1 MDIDTKSGSVLS
13 NVIYTGTKHEHV
25 LEQANIDE
33 EETVQVDDPED
44 VQHKSHP
51 ARGKDEEVK
60 ENKPLPQIPR
70 PPHSFPQRLRKK
82 AEDGNLNKFHHH
94 VDASISKYSTGR
106 ILRADVRI
114 C

>member
-44 VQHKSHP
+44 V
-51 ARGKDEEVK
+51 
-60 ENKPLPQIPR
+60 
-70 PPHSFPQRLRKK
+70 
-82 AEDGNLNKFHHH
+82 
-94 VDASISKYSTGR
+94 
-106 ILRADVRI
+106 
-114 C
+114 